1 MSDKRIAD
9 LTFEELR
16 AIIRQEIEQAGVQAT
31 SAETEDDLSIYG
43 DLADFPVDD
52 VGPWPEDLN
61 LNRADFYD
69 DDGQ

>member
-1 MSDKRIAD
+1 MSDNRIAD

-16 AIIRQEIEQAGVQAT
+16 AIIRQEIEQAGLPSS
-31 SAETEDDLSIYG
+31 SARTEDDLSIYG

-61 LNRADFYD
+61 LNRQDFYD
-69 DDGQ
+69 NDGQ

>member
-1 MSDKRIAD
+1 MSDNRIAD

-16 AIIRQEIEQAGVQAT
+16 AIIRQEIEQAGLASS
-31 SAETEDDLSIYG
+31 SAVTEDDLSSDG

-61 LNRADFYD
+61 LGRADCYSF
-69 DDGQ
+69 